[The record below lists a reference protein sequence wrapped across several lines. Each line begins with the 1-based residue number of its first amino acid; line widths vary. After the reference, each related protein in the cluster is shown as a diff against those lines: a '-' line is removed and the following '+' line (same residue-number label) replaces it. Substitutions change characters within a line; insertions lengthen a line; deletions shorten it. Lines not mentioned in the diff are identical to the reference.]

1 MSYEGGTAGIRP
13 QEPVVEPSSRDH
25 EIAVSV
31 KSLGKRYRI
40 YQSPKHKLK
49 EILTCGLISCHSK
62 FWALNDVSFD
72 LAKGETLGIV
82 GRNGSGKST
91 LLQIICGTVAPTTGS
106 VEAWGRIAGLLELGA
121 GFHPEFTGR
130 ENVYMYGA
138 ILGLSRADI
147 EERFQSIVEFSE
159 MAAFIDQPVKS
170 YSSGMFVRLAFSTA
184 INVDPDILVVDEAL
198 AVGDALFQ
206 AKCFRKFQEIRE
218 EGRTVLFVTH
228 SEDHLTRLCTK
239 GMVLEEGRVYFQGSV
254 KDVLNVYRD
263 LLWGQKHR
271 QGPSNNTTPQGRR
284 LWPVRSLEGGS
295 VAPTGRDEIDFFR
308 RDTRTDDNFPN
319 RRSYNPNEYR
329 CGDFRG
335 RLVDYLVVSDGRH
348 DITGCSTNERVD
360 IYVKSYSEEDLDNI
374 IMGFTIQTIEGVFV
388 YNNNTRE
395 MFVGIPG
402 HRKGDFMV
410 TKYSF
415 LPRLISGNYLVT
427 LGMAQQD
434 ETGTPWGVD
443 RRYNVIMLEVNNNS
457 RAVGI
462 ADLEM
467 TIEVSG
473 DTPAS

>member
-1 MSYEGGTAGIRP
+1 MSCEGGMAGTRP
-13 QEPVVEPSSRDH
+13 QEKVFDSSPRND
-25 EIAVSV
+25 ETGVSV
-31 KSLGKRYRI
+31 RNLGKRYRV
-40 YQSPKHKLK
+40 YPSPKHKLK
-49 EILTCGLISCHSK
+49 EIATCGLLSYHTK
-62 FWALNDVSFD
+62 FWALDDVSFD

-91 LLQIICGTVAPTTGS
+91 LLQIICGTVTPTTGT

-138 ILGLSRADI
+138 ILGLTRAEID
-147 EERFQSIVEFSE
+147 ERFQSIVAFSE
-159 MAAFIDQPVKS
+159 MSASIDQPVKT

-206 AKCFRKFQEIRE
+206 AKCFKKFQEIRE
-218 EGRTVLFVTH
+218 SGRTILFVTH

-239 GMVLEEGRVYFQGSV
+239 GMVLEKGRLYFQGAV

-263 LLWGQKHR
+263 VLWGQKDR
-271 QGPSNNTTPQGRR
+271 QGPSNNATPQGRR
-284 LWPVRSLEGGS
+284 LWPARSLEGSS
-295 VAPTGRDEIDFFR
+295 VAPTGRDEIGFFR
-308 RDTRTDDNFPN
+308 QDTRTDDNFPN

-335 RLVDYLVVSDGRH
+335 RLVDYLLVSDGRH
-348 DITGCSTNERVD
+348 DITGCSANERVD
-360 IYVKSYSEEDLDNI
+360 VYAKSYFEEDLDNI
-374 IMGFTIQTIEGVFV
+374 IMGLIIQTLEGAYV
-388 YNNNTRE
+388 YAHNTRE
-395 MFVGIPG
+395 MYIDVPNQ
-402 HRKGDFMV
+402 RKGDFMV

-415 LPRLISGNYLVT
+415 VPRLVSGSYLVS
-427 LGMAQQD
+427 LGIARQD

-462 ADLEM
+462 ADLKL
-467 TIEVSG
+467 TIEVSPG
-473 DTPAS
+473 KCHC